1 MSGSVCV
8 CVCYILGKRVNIIT
22 ATTPFFLPFHSEIMM
37 MMIFV
42 FELEFGGYNRPSVHP
57 SVHLS
62 DVSEGGENPKRAK
75 KNKSA
80 HHPLS
85 L

>member
-1 MSGSVCV
+1 
-8 CVCYILGKRVNIIT
+8 VNIIT

-62 DVSEGGENPKRAK
+62 DVSEGGEKPK
-75 KNKSA
+75 KSQKEQVGTSST
-80 HHPLS
+80 LS
-85 L
+85 LALSFRLSLTYAYIC